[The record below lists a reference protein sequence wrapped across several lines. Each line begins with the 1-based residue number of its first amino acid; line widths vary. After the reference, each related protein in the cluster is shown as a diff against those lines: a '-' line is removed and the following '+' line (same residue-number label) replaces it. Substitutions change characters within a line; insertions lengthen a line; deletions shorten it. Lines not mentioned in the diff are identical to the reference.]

1 MANKKSAFLDASLML
16 GRAATSVFPWVPS
29 LGPMQAT
36 DIKKSWLQKQI
47 ATGINGAELVSTTL
61 LSGDS
66 GTTDRQHLGLEWNEA
81 GKKADLPSVVFI
93 KSTPKT
99 ASSRLMVGPLKM
111 ASNEV
116 QFYRTARHF
125 LDDEAPKVYA
135 SNIGMGA
142 RFLLVLED
150 LSARGCQTFMLADEA
165 PLSHL
170 RGMMVALA
178 GLHAAFWESPR
189 LDQDLAW
196 LDRERSRPGFR
207 MMMAVHRRFR
217 QRFING
223 KEMASAPVS
232 ELARVLTAYE
242 DEVVC
247 VRERGPHTLVHGDTH
262 LGNTYI
268 LNDGRSGLLDWQIAH
283 RGQGLREVAYFLGT
297 GAPIELRR
305 QHEQELLNLYLDTLR
320 SKGVVLDL
328 DFNEAFDTYRFWLA
342 YGWDAVQLTR
352 NWEGLQTKES
362 MDRSWERINA
372 AVEDLD
378 VAAAVRAAV
387 AKNV

>member
-1 MANKKSAFLDASLML
+1 MTYKNNALLDASLML
-16 GRAATSVFPWVPS
+16 GRAATSVSPWVPS
-29 LGPMQAT
+29 VGPMRAK
-36 DIKKSWLQKQI
+36 DIKKSWLQKQL
-47 ATGINGAELVSTTL
+47 ASGFAGAELLSTSL
-61 LSGDS
+61 IGGDF
-66 GTTDRQHLGLEWNEA
+66 GTTDRQRLGLEWNEIGKRA
-81 GKKADLPSVVFI
+81 GLPSVVFV

-125 LDDEAPKVYA
+125 LGDEAPKVYA
-135 SNIGMGA
+135 SNIGLGA

-150 LSARGCQTFMLADEA
+150 LSERGCQTFSLADEA

-170 RGMMVALA
+170 RGMMIALA
-178 GLHAAFWESPR
+178 SLHAAFWESPK
-189 LDQDLAW
+189 LDNELAW
-196 LDRERSRPGFR
+196 LDRERSRPGFK

-223 KEMASAPVS
+223 KE
-232 ELARVLTAYE
+232 LAAKEVCQLADVLTEYE
-242 DEVVC
+242 DEVISF
-247 VRERGPHTLVHGDTH
+247 REQGPHTLVHGDTH

-283 RGQGLREVAYFLGT
+283 RGQGLREVAYFMGT

-305 QHEQELLNLYLDTLR
+305 QHEKDLLALYIETLR
-320 SKGVVLDL
+320 EKGVVIDLDL
-328 DFNEAFDTYRFWLA
+328 DEAFDIYRFWLA

-352 NWEGLQTKES
+352 NWEGLQSRES

-378 VAAAVRAAV
+378 VAAAVKQRVLKAR
-387 AKNV
+387 

>member
-1 MANKKSAFLDASLML
+1 MNKSNALIDASLMF
-16 GRAATSVFPWVPS
+16 GRAATSVSPWVPS
-29 LGPMQAT
+29 LGPMQAK
-36 DIKKSWLQKQI
+36 DIKKTWLQKQL
-47 ATGINGAELVSTTL
+47 AGTVAGAEL
-61 LSGDS
+61 LSLSLIGGDS
-66 GTTDRQHLGLEWNEA
+66 GTTDRQRLALEWNEA
-81 GKKADLPSVVFI
+81 GLHAELPSVVFI

-99 ASSRLMVGPLKM
+99 ASSRVMVGPLKM

-116 QFYRTARHF
+116 QFYRTARQF
-125 LDDEAPKVYA
+125 LGDEAPKVYA

-150 LSARGCQTFMLADEA
+150 LSARGCQTFSLADEA

-178 GLHAAFWESPR
+178 GLHAAFWESPK
-189 LDQDLAW
+189 LDRELAW
-196 LDRERSRPGFR
+196 LDRERYCPGFR

-217 QRFING
+217 QRFVNG
-223 KEMASAPVS
+223 KEVASAPVS
-232 ELARVLTAYE
+232 ELAKVLTAHE
-242 DEVVC
+242 DDVIC

-283 RGQGLREVAYFLGT
+283 CGQGLREVGYFLGT
-297 GAPIELRR
+297 GSPIELRR
-305 QHEQELLNLYLDTLR
+305 QHEKELLGLYLDTLR
-320 SKGVVLDL
+320 SKGVKIDL
-328 DFNEAFDTYRFWLA
+328 SFDKAFDTYRFWLA
-342 YGWDAVQLTR
+342 YAWDAVQLTR
-352 NWEGLQTKES
+352 NWEGLQTRKS

-378 VAAAVRAAV
+378 VAGAVRAAV
-387 AKNV
+387 T